1 MTNRIPLTKALAS
14 QLLKKRRDAGVSQYE
29 LADQLG
35 WVRSKIKRIEKAEV
49 ASIETQDLSQ
59 LERALGNVQ
68 GGAAVSVSRA
78 KPVIAH
84 LAGKIGNSTGCFSDP
99 KPVQRRMFKNLKF
112 FQVSMTKQVQ
122 PGSLLGSRIELQG
135 VRGRV
140 QGVEA
145 TQDQYPLRE
154 GDQVVIAVRPS

>member
-59 LERALGNVQ
+59 LERALGNVKDM
-68 GGAAVSVSRA
+68 VPSPTRA
-78 KPVIAH
+78 P
-84 LAGKIGNSTGCFSDP
+84 GKIGNSTGCFSDP